1 MEISGEHR
9 IPASRLRVW
18 EALNDPAVLQAS
30 IPGCE
35 ALEKVSD
42 TAFSARI
49 VSRIGSIKA
58 NFNGKVELSEI
69 DAPRSYV
76 ISGQG
81 QGGVAGAVK
90 GWARVE
96 LEESGPE
103 ETVLSYTASAEVA
116 GKLASVGSRVIQGVV
131 RKTADDFFRNFVAQ
145 VSGGQPAAAAA
156 PAAAG
161 GSRLGW
167 VIAAGVIGEG
177 PAAAAAPRVGGRL
190 RWIVAAGIIAAAA
203 AGAWLLL

>member
-9 IPASRLRVW
+9 IPAPRVQVW

-35 ALEKVSD
+35 ALEKESD
-42 TAFSARI
+42 TTFTARI
-49 VSRIGSIKA
+49 VSKIGSIKA
-58 NFNGKVELSEI
+58 RFNGKVDLSEI
-69 DAPRSYV
+69 DAPRSYT

-81 QGGVAGAVK
+81 QGGVAGAAK

-96 LEESGPE
+96 LEENGPE
-103 ETVLSYTASAEVA
+103 ETVLRYTASAEVA

-131 RKTADDFFRNFVAQ
+131 RKTADDFFRNFVEQ
-145 VSGGQPAAAAA
+145 VSGSQPAAAATTGTEQS
-156 PAAAG
+156 AAG

-167 VIAAGVIGEG
+167 V
-177 PAAAAAPRVGGRL
+177 
-190 RWIVAAGIIAAAA
+190 VAAGAVVAAAVA
-203 AGAWLLL
+203 VFLLL

>member
-69 DAPRSYV
+69 DAPRSHV

-131 RKTADDFFRNFVAQ
+131 RKTADDFFRNFVMQ
-145 VSGGQPAAAAA
+145 
-156 PAAAG
+156 
-161 GSRLGW
+161 
-167 VIAAGVIGEG
+167 IGEG

>member
-9 IPASRLRVW
+9 IPAPRTQVW
-18 EALNDPAVLQAS
+18 EALNNPAVLQAS

-35 ALEKVSD
+35 ALEKESD
-42 TAFSARI
+42 TTFTARI
-49 VSRIGSIKA
+49 VSKIGSIKA
-58 NFNGKVELSEI
+58 RFNGKVDLSEI
-69 DAPRSYV
+69 DAPRSYT

-81 QGGVAGAVK
+81 QGGVAGAAK

-103 ETVLSYTASAEVA
+103 ETVLRYTASAEVA

-167 VIAAGVIGEG
+167 VIAAGVIV
-177 PAAAAAPRVGGRL
+177 AAAAAAFV
-190 RWIVAAGIIAAAA
+190 
-203 AGAWLLL
+203 LL

>member
-9 IPASRLRVW
+9 IPAPRTQVW
-18 EALNDPAVLQAS
+18 EALNNPAVLQAS

-35 ALEKVSD
+35 ALEKESD
-42 TAFSARI
+42 TTFTARI
-49 VSRIGSIKA
+49 VSKIGSIKA
-58 NFNGKVELSEI
+58 RFNGKVDLSEI
-69 DAPRSYV
+69 DAPRSYT

-81 QGGVAGAVK
+81 QGGVAG
-90 GWARVE
+90 VE

-103 ETVLSYTASAEVA
+103 ETVLRYTASAEVA

-167 VIAAGVIGEG
+167 VIAAGVIV
-177 PAAAAAPRVGGRL
+177 AAAAAAFV
-190 RWIVAAGIIAAAA
+190 
-203 AGAWLLL
+203 LL